1 MSDNRPTPLWA
12 ILHPPEFPSKECQE
26 AYEAM
31 KRALVSVWQGE
42 LEGRVDGLNTLVQ
55 WYRKRKSEEAIPMTF
70 LEHERFLEK
79 WGAIEYLR
87 AHLHKIRTDWERS
100 GTREPFPS
108 FGVRTPHA
116 MALEQIREFMEE
128 NGIHFEGHRPP
139 LEAGLERPPM
149 PADDSAD
156 VTEDTTGEKARATTP
171 IASIS
176 FEGGEAVLIDFD
188 NAAAPAD
195 GEARA
200 STSIDAAPSKA
211 ECLAAVDEAL
221 TLARKRSTA
230 DSPCSTRS
238 KRRSHDIGETGASGA
253 PAALSVW
260 EGLVEVIRETGGD
273 WAEDSVTEE
282 SESATDEESSEEE
295 GLYLSQDDP
304 SVPVPGAGEPEH
316 PLSCSHSLTVE
327 QPSEAGAVRKR
338 AAGES
343 ESVSGE
349 RESLT
354 ERARRMFPRRSR
366 SASPAAT
373 PLPRMSAESF
383 EELRDRH
390 LRKYHMDTQE
400 FYSQNKEKYHRPCV
414 KCGHLSIR

>member
-31 KRALVSVWQGE
+31 RRALVSVWQGK

-79 WGAIEYLR
+79 WGAIGYLR

-149 PADDSAD
+149 PADDSVD
-156 VTEDTTGEKARATTP
+156 VTEDTTGEEARATTP
-171 IASIS
+171 IASIP

-211 ECLAAVDEAL
+211 GCLAAVDEAL

-238 KRRSHDIGETGASGA
+238 KRRSHDIGETGASEA
-253 PAALSVW
+253 PAALSMW
-260 EGLVEVIRETGGD
+260 GGG
-273 WAEDSVTEE
+273 T
-282 SESATDEESSEEE
+282 
-295 GLYLSQDDP
+295 
-304 SVPVPGAGEPEH
+304 
-316 PLSCSHSLTVE
+316 
-327 QPSEAGAVRKR
+327 
-338 AAGES
+338 
-343 ESVSGE
+343 
-349 RESLT
+349 
-354 ERARRMFPRRSR
+354 RRGYP
-366 SASPAAT
+366 
-373 PLPRMSAESF
+373 
-383 EELRDRH
+383 RDRW
-390 LRKYHMDTQE
+390 
-400 FYSQNKEKYHRPCV
+400 
-414 KCGHLSIR
+414 